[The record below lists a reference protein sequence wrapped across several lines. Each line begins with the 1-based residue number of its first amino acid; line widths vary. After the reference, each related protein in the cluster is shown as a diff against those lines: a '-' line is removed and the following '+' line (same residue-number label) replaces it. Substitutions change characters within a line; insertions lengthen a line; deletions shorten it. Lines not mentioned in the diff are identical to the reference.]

1 MSAETGRPAPPP
13 GAPISRKE
21 LQDIVCKWVGDTAY
35 LKREHLIDD
44 LWSLISH
51 GNPELSKLQAR
62 THPYSLSAPTDRN
75 A

>member
-44 LWSLISH
+44 LWSLISL
-51 GNPELSKLQAR
+51 GAAPR
-62 THPYSLSAPTDRN
+62 TETNDA
-75 A
+75 